1 MGQMEQDHMSPTAA
15 STYSDEAQSSAPAS
29 LPASLRARPPRLIP
43 NGRAYPTDQGKQAQA
58 RMPLR
63 RTLLWLVQAT
73 ATVAPQVV
81 GVRDQERG
89 RSRVFTVYHPMSGSA
104 SEDDPPPDPDL
115 PPAGPAQSR
124 LPTPLESAIEQASD
138 DWLQTR
144 AA

>member
-1 MGQMEQDHMSPTAA
+1 MEQDHILAITE
-15 STYSDEAQSSAPAS
+15 STQPEREPSSAPAT
-29 LPASLRARPPRLIP
+29 LHARPRLIP
-43 NGRAYPTDQGKQAQA
+43 NSPAHPTDQGKQAQA
-58 RMPLR
+58 RAPLR
-63 RTLLWLVQAT
+63 RTILWLVQAP

-89 RSRVFTVYHPMSGSA
+89 RSRVFTIYHPTSGSA
-104 SEDDPPPDPDL
+104 PEDDPPPDPDL

-124 LPTPLESAIEQASD
+124 SPTPLESATEQAPD